1 MVLDMSLREYRA
13 SNGYP
18 KPMAGPSTTN
28 GAKRPSYLQKRE
40 LNGRLSSI
48 ESEIADVENNI
59 AQLQTL
65 RASLIAD
72 RQQVLNELEKLDSHT
87 RPFSSNAGSSKGKDR
102 QQSDL
107 IDYKEQF
114 EWTPLLMATMKRVF
128 NINNFRLCQE
138 A

>member
-1 MVLDMSLREYRA
+1 
-13 SNGYP
+13 
-18 KPMAGPSTTN
+18 MAGPSTTN
-28 GAKRPSYLQKRE
+28 GAKQPSYLQKRE

-128 NINNFRLCQE
+128 NIDNFRLCQE